1 MKSHS
6 QKILMMGALLFA
18 ATGLRAGAI
27 VSLSSVASSG
37 VDYTWTYNATFTN
50 GLHPGD
56 EIVIYD
62 FNNYYAGS
70 LSVAANFSGSALL
83 TGPVPSLISVQDSSG
98 VWNLALVYNGPAVSS
113 PTTVSFSAGSTLNT
127 ETTGGSAY
135 QDSVSQGFGTVT
147 IPGASGP
154 ATNGPFG
161 AFSGA
166 VLGSPAA
173 EGSGQYLVTFQ
184 IDNPSGG
191 GFGTGSFLTVLDI
204 PGYVTGSIAAPPNW
218 NCSALL
224 TGGVP
229 GDWGS

>member
-127 ETTGGSAY
+127 ETTGRLG
-135 QDSVSQGFGTVT
+135 VSGLGEPGFRHGHYPRRVR
-147 IPGASGP
+147 SG
-154 ATNGPFG
+154 
-161 AFSGA
+161 
-166 VLGSPAA
+166 
-173 EGSGQYLVTFQ
+173 
-184 IDNPSGG
+184 D
-191 GFGTGSFLTVLDI
+191 
-204 PGYVTGSIAAPPNW
+204 
-218 NCSALL
+218 
-224 TGGVP
+224 
-229 GDWGS
+229 